1 MAEKKLKRKESEAL
15 VYEVMDALDPSGTN
29 SEFYKNLFAGMSDEA
44 WLKFISRDF
53 PYRFQTRLF
62 KIEPSMTEIK
72 KALKILNVPMI
83 EKLNLPYLY
92 RNSDGVAVEAREA
105 MVIYLNV
112 KKMKQFVTKK
122 NSIHTDMSK
131 RDMKTGRLISESKG
145 GQTSDR
151 EFEALAV
158 HGLDATMM
166 ELARPKADAIR
177 AKNIMYNDINTLG
190 DVDDDDIV
198 LEKDD
203 SMAKNLMS
211 VYLIGS
217 QLGCQ
222 LVDEDYMVPHTYK
235 NKTRRVEREV

>member
-1 MAEKKLKRKESEAL
+1 MATLKRKESEAL
-15 VYEVMDALDPSGTN
+15 IYQVMDDLDKTGTN
-29 SEFYKNLFAGMSDEA
+29 SEFYKNLFANMSDEE
-44 WLKFISRDF
+44 WLKFISRDLPF
-53 PYRFQTRLF
+53 RFQIRLF
-62 KIEPSMTEIK
+62 KIEPSMSDIQ
-72 KALKILNVPMI
+72 KALKTLGVPMI
-83 EKLNLPYLY
+83 ETITLPYLY
-92 RNSDGVAVEAREA
+92 TNSKGEPVEGREA

-122 NSIHTDMSK
+122 NSVHTDMTK
-131 RDMKTGRLISESKG
+131 RDMKTGRLLSESKG

-166 ELARPKADAIR
+166 ELARPKADALKV
-177 AKNIMYNDINTLG
+177 KNIMYNDINTAG
-190 DVDDDDIV
+190 DVDDENLIF
-198 LEKDD
+198 EKDD

-217 QLGCQ
+217 QLGCN

-235 NKTRRVEREV
+235 NKTRRVERES